1 VCVENP
7 AKDYA
12 PSPGTLQNVQWND
25 LKGSR
30 IGTWVRTGSKATSN
44 YDPLPAKVMFH
55 GATREGAIK
64 GITEILARSH
74 ICGPLTNLEFL
85 AIILRG
91 FSHSG
96 PMDPLAFR
104 IANFLVGN
112 TAGTEGLE
120 ITLGGPDL
128 KFLGAVIV
136 ARCGA
141 PMEAK
146 LDGKPFSMWTRVRIN
161 PGQRLTIGKT
171 TFGGCRSYLA
181 VYGGFPSVAEYFG
194 SKSTGPMAAVDA
206 KEEL

>member
-1 VCVENP
+1 
-7 AKDYA
+7 
-12 PSPGTLQNVQWND
+12 
-25 LKGSR
+25 
-30 IGTWVRTGSKATSN
+30 
-44 YDPLPAKVMFH
+44 MFY

-64 GITEILARSH
+64 GITEILTRSH

-85 AIILRG
+85 ATILRG

-96 PMDPLAFR
+96 PMDPLAFQ

-128 KFLGAVIV
+128 KFLGAAIV

-161 PGQRLTIGKT
+161 PSQRLTIGKT
-171 TFGGCRSYLA
+171 TSGGCRSYLA